1 MFCQGASLFFTAV
14 ISAWL
19 PDGFREH
26 IGIGLSDETFAG
38 NRSRNEP
45 EYYQILMARRLLLIL
60 LSGFLII
67 MPQVVL
73 AGRIDIMQ
81 LAVLAPDVVP
91 EAVPRFEIMRYRV
104 EGNTILAVNT
114 IEKLLAPFTG
124 KERDFGTVQ
133 EALEALEKEYH
144 RRGYTSVQVIL
155 PEQALERGTVLFRVV
170 ETSIGTVK
178 VEGNR
183 YFDEKNIRKS
193 VPALKEGLP
202 PNIDRISTN
211 LRTANENPAKKVNLQ
226 LQGGE
231 KESEINALLKVTD
244 EKQWKVAFIG
254 DNTGTQQTGYA
265 RTGVLLQH
273 ANVANL
279 DHVFT
284 AMYTTCPDHL
294 RQVSIYGASYHIPLY
309 AFSDSID
316 FFGGYSDVD
325 TGSLPMG
332 TSNLNVSGKG
342 TVLGGR
348 YNQTLTR
355 ISQYEHKFTYGVD
368 YRDYQNNVDLAG
380 IPLGAS
386 VRVNPLSLAYSGSAP
401 FKGVATDFNLAL
413 YQNIPVLNG
422 GKVDDFNQV
431 RANAPAGYTVFRYG
445 GNLGYALPE
454 DWQLRFVF
462 NGQYTDSALIP
473 GEQFGL
479 GGAISVRGFQEREIS
494 NDRGIFGSG
503 EIYTP
508 NLSQWITLKN
518 SLCRLL
524 AFYDIGQ
531 VSGVNPQPG
540 DQGRMTLT
548 STGIGIRMDIVK
560 IFTLALDYGY
570 VLNPGLTGDRGN
582 SRFHIRAALTF

>member
-1 MFCQGASLFFTAV
+1 MLLGVL
-14 ISAWL
+14 
-19 PDGFREH
+19 
-26 IGIGLSDETFAG
+26 
-38 NRSRNEP
+38 
-45 EYYQILMARRLLLIL
+45 ILM
-60 LSGFLII
+60 
-67 MPQVVL
+67 PQAVF
-73 AGRIDIMQ
+73 AGRIKIMP
-81 LAVLAPDVVP
+81 LIVLAAADVVP
-91 EAVPRFEIMRYRV
+91 ETVPETIPETVLRFEIQRYRV
-104 EGNTILAVNT
+104 EGNTILPVDK
-114 IEKLLAPFTG
+114 IDKILAPYTG

-133 EALEALEKEYH
+133 EALDALEKEYH
-144 RRGYTSVQVIL
+144 QRGYTSVQVVL
-155 PEQALERGTVLFRVV
+155 PEQALERGTVVFRVV
-170 ETSIGTVK
+170 ETSIGAVK

-183 YFDEKNIRKS
+183 YFNEKNIRKS

-202 PNIDRISTN
+202 PNIDKISTN

-244 EKQWKVAFIG
+244 EKPWKIAFMG

-294 RQVSIYGASYHIPLY
+294 KQVSIYGASYHIPIY
-309 AFSDSID
+309 AFSDSVD

-368 YRDYQNNVDLAG
+368 YRDYQNNVDLSG

-386 VRVNPLSLAYSGSAP
+386 VKVNPLSLAYIGSFP
-401 FKGVATDFNLAL
+401 FKGVSTDFNMAL
-413 YQNIPVLNG
+413 YQNIAVLNG
-422 GKVDDFNQV
+422 GKAADFNNV
-431 RANAPAGYTVFRYG
+431 RTGAPADYTIFRYG

-479 GGAISVRGFQEREIS
+479 GGATSVRGFQEREVS

-503 EIYTP
+503 ELYTP
-508 NLSQWITLKN
+508 NLTQWLPLQK

-524 AFYDIGQ
+524 VFYDIGQ
-531 VSGVNPQPG
+531 VAGVNVQPG

-548 STGIGIRMDIVK
+548 STGLGIRMDIMK
-560 IFTLALDYGY
+560 YFTMALDYGY

-582 SRFHIRAALTF
+582 SRFHIRMVLTI

>member
-1 MFCQGASLFFTAV
+1 MAS
-14 ISAWL
+14 
-19 PDGFREH
+19 
-26 IGIGLSDETFAG
+26 
-38 NRSRNEP
+38 
-45 EYYQILMARRLLLIL
+45 RLLLIL
-60 LSGFLII
+60 LSGLLILP
-67 MPQVVL
+67 PQTVL
-73 AGRIDIMQ
+73 AGRIDIMN
-81 LAVLAPDVVP
+81 LAVLAADVVP

-104 EGNTILAVNT
+104 EGNTILAVGT
-114 IEKLLAPFTG
+114 IEKILAPFAG
-124 KERDFGTVQ
+124 KDRDFGTVQ

-155 PEQALERGTVLFRVV
+155 PEQALERGTVLFRVA

-193 VPALKEGLP
+193 IPALKEGLP
-202 PNIDRISTN
+202 PNIDRISKN
-211 LRTANENPAKKVNLQ
+211 IRTANENPAKKVKLQ

-231 KESEINALLKVTD
+231 RENEINALLKVTD
-244 EKQWKVAFIG
+244 EKQWKIAFTG

-265 RTGVLLQH
+265 RTGVLFQH
-273 ANVANL
+273 SNIANL

-294 RQVSIYGASYHIPLY
+294 KQVSIYGASYHIPLY
-309 AFSDSID
+309 AFSDSVD

-355 ISQYEHKFTYGVD
+355 ISQYEHKLTYGVD

-386 VRVNPLSLAYSGSAP
+386 VRISPLSLAYSGSLP
-401 FKGVATDFNLAL
+401 FQGIAADFNLAL
-413 YQNIPVLNG
+413 YQNIPVING
-422 GKVDDFNQV
+422 GKADDFNQV
-431 RANAPAGYTVFRYG
+431 RANAPAGYTIFRYG

-462 NGQYTDSALIP
+462 NGQYTDSTLIP

-479 GGAISVRGFQEREIS
+479 GGATSVRGFQEREVS

-503 EIYTP
+503 ELYTP
-508 NLSQWITLKN
+508 NIAQGLSLKN

-531 VSGVNPQPG
+531 VAAVNPQPG
-540 DQGRMTLT
+540 DQARMTLA
-548 STGIGIRMDIVK
+548 SIGIGIRMDIMK
-560 IFTLALDYGY
+560 IFMMALDYGY
-570 VLNPGLTGDRGN
+570 VLTPGLTGDRGN
-582 SRFHIRAALTF
+582 SRFHIRAVLTY

>member
-1 MFCQGASLFFTAV
+1 
-14 ISAWL
+14 
-19 PDGFREH
+19 
-26 IGIGLSDETFAG
+26 
-38 NRSRNEP
+38 
-45 EYYQILMARRLLLIL
+45 
-60 LSGFLII
+60 
-67 MPQVVL
+67 
-73 AGRIDIMQ
+73 MQ
-81 LAVLAPDVVP
+81 LAVLTADVVP

-104 EGNTILAVNT
+104 EGNTILAVDMV
-114 IEKLLAPFTG
+114 EKLLAPFTG
-124 KERDFGTVQ
+124 KELDFGTVQ
-133 EALEALEKEYH
+133 EALDALEKEYH

-155 PEQALERGTVLFRVV
+155 PEQALERGIVLFRVV
-170 ETSIGTVK
+170 ETRIGTVK

-183 YFDEKNIRKS
+183 YFDEQNIRKS
-193 VPALKEGLP
+193 IPALKEGLP
-202 PNIDRISTN
+202 PNVDKISRN

-231 KESEINALLKVTD
+231 KESEINALLRVTD
-244 EKQWKVAFIG
+244 EKQWKIAVMG

-265 RTGVLLQH
+265 RTGILFQH
-273 ANVANL
+273 ANVANR

-309 AFSDSID
+309 AFSDSVD

-332 TSNLNVSGKG
+332 TANLNVSGKG

-355 ISQYEHKFTYGVD
+355 INQYEHKLTYGVD

-380 IPLGAS
+380 IPMGAS
-386 VRVNPLSLAYSGSAP
+386 VRVNPLSLAYSGSIP
-401 FKGVATDFNLAL
+401 FQGAAADFSLAL
-413 YQNIPVLNG
+413 YQNIPVING
-422 GKVDDFNQV
+422 GKAADFNQV
-431 RANAPAGYTVFRYG
+431 RANASADYTVFRFG

-462 NGQYTDSALIP
+462 NGQYTDSPLIS

-479 GGAISVRGFQEREIS
+479 GGATSVRGFQEREVS
-494 NDRGIFGSG
+494 NDRGTFGSG
-503 EIYTP
+503 ELYTP
-508 NLSQWITLKN
+508 NLTQWITIKN

-531 VSGVNPQPG
+531 VAGVNPQPG
-540 DQGRMTLT
+540 DQGRITLT
-548 STGIGIRMDIVK
+548 STGIGIRMDIMK
-560 IFTLALDYGY
+560 MFTMALDYGY

-582 SRFHIRAALTF
+582 SRFHIRAVLTL